1 MSRRHNKGLSSR
13 LWGKTRLKVFDR
25 DGWRCVKCGR
35 PGHLEADHI
44 EPLAFHPKQNPHD
57 LDGLQ
62 TLCRD
67 CHLNKTS
74 EEFSKPD
81 PARDAWKDFM
91 AERLESITSEPH
103 SNPEGD
109 QRS

>member
-1 MSRRHNKGLSSR
+1 MSRRHNRGISSR

-44 EPLAFHPKQNPHD
+44 ESLHFNPKQNPHN

-62 TLCRD
+62 TLCRG
-67 CHLNKTS
+67 CHMDKTS
-74 EEFSKPD
+74 EEFRKED
-81 PARDAWKDFM
+81 PARDKWIDFM
-91 AERLESITSEPH
+91 DARLESITEP
-103 SNPEGD
+103 PET
-109 QRS
+109 S

>member
-13 LWGKTRLKVFDR
+13 LWAKTRLEVFDR
-25 DGWRCVKCGR
+25 DCWRCVKCHK

-44 EPLAFHPKQNPHD
+44 ESLHHKPFQNPHN

-67 CHLNKTS
+67 CHINKTRI
-74 EEFSKPD
+74 ENSKPD
-81 PARDAWKDFM
+81 PARDAWIDFM
-91 AERLESITSEPH
+91 DARLESITEPDLNNSEGENE
-103 SNPEGD
+103 S
-109 QRS
+109 